1 VAKSRGIL
9 GGGAGRDPGLG
20 MDIDDQAF
28 LDQIEQN
35 IRGKDDEKDVARK
48 EAEQRAAEMERVRKA
63 SANIPIPGKRPIA
76 ETPAP
81 PAAEK
86 KNPFEDDPRYKE
98 YFERLKRQ
106 KGETLPSSTTPAAGI
121 TRPAVSSVP
130 ASTKSDSRSVGPGA
144 IVRFDDGSI
153 GVYKDAVSGRDYAL
167 FYFLQPDGQFVP
179 EGVFLQSYQAKVIGH
194 LPENYFSELRDKSSW
209 DRDLIVFHLNEY
221 EHVGFLNNLAEHEE
235 RKPKNTTP
243 AKNTV
248 VTPVPASPEPQKSA
262 APANEAQPQS
272 PEPAPVP
279 ASVEATPTSNEGLV
293 KGRKFQIKFGG
304 KQWEAVYW
312 TSDEQGAIVA
322 HATHGNWSLM
332 RLDLERF
339 KDSLELGEIV
349 DGDTMTA
356 IAESAAS
363 T

>member
-1 VAKSRGIL
+1 VEKSRGIF
-9 GGGAGRDPGLG
+9 GGGARRDPGLR

-35 IRGKDDEKDVARK
+35 IRGKDDEKDVARR

-63 SANIPIPGKRPIA
+63 SANIPIPGKRPVA
-76 ETPAP
+76 DAPAP
-81 PAAEK
+81 PAPAK
-86 KNPFEDDPRYKE
+86 KNPLEDDPRYKE

-106 KGETLPSSTTPAAGI
+106 KGEVTSASPTPVAGTVSPAA
-121 TRPAVSSVP
+121 PSQPSA
-130 ASTKSDSRSVGPGA
+130 KNDSRSVGPGA
-144 IVRFDDGSI
+144 IVRFDDSSI

-179 EGVFLQSYQAKVIGH
+179 EGVFLQSYQAKVIGQ
-194 LPENYFSELRDKSSW
+194 LPENYFSELRDKSIW
-209 DRDLIVFHLNEY
+209 DRDMILFHLNEY
-221 EHVGFLNNLAEHEE
+221 EHVGFLDNLAEHEE
-235 RKPKNTTP
+235 RKPKNATP

-248 VTPVPASPEPQKSA
+248 VTLAPASPEPQKVA
-262 APANEAQPQS
+262 APASETQPQN
-272 PEPAPVP
+272 PQPAPAP
-279 ASVEATPTSNEGLV
+279 AFVEPTPTSNDGLV

-322 HATHGNWSLM
+322 HSTHGNWSLM

-356 IAESAAS
+356 IAKSAAS